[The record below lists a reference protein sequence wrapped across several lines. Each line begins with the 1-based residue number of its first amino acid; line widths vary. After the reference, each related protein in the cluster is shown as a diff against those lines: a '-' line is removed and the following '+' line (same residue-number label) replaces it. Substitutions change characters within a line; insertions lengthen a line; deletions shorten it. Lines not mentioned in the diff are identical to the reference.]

1 MEKKK
6 EKITFK
12 NFINTLFG
20 TGIDDSYEN
29 FEISDPAL
37 LKAQSDANKLVK
49 EIETAV
55 VSEGNKTSKNGG
67 FSNGLRKDTLDK
79 MREQLQGGIKV
90 EKNENENKKDIER

>member
-1 MEKKK
+1 MEQIKG
-6 EKITFK
+6 KITFK

-20 TGIDDSYEN
+20 TEIDDSYEN

-79 MREQLQGGIKV
+79 MREQLQRGIKV
-90 EKNENENKKDIER
+90 ERENDGIER

>member
-1 MEKKK
+1 MEQIKG
-6 EKITFK
+6 KITFK

-79 MREQLQGGIKV
+79 MREQLQRGIKV
-90 EKNENENKKDIER
+90 ERENDGIER

>member
-1 MEKKK
+1 MEQIK

-37 LKAQSDANKLVK
+37 LKAQSDADKLVK

-55 VSEGNKTSKNGG
+55 VSEDNKTSKNGG
-67 FSNGLRKDTLDK
+67 FSNVLRKDTLDK
-79 MREQLQGGIKV
+79 MRKQLQREIKV
-90 EKNENENKKDIER
+90 EKNEKDIER

>member
-1 MEKKK
+1 MEQIK

-20 TGIDDSYEN
+20 TEIDDSYEN

-79 MREQLQGGIKV
+79 MRKQLQRGNN
-90 EKNENENKKDIER
+90 EKKENEKDIER

>member
-1 MEKKK
+1 MEQIK

>member
-1 MEKKK
+1 MEQIK

-79 MREQLQGGIKV
+79 MREQLQRGIKV

>member
-1 MEKKK
+1 MEQIKG
-6 EKITFK
+6 KITFK

-37 LKAQSDANKLVK
+37 FKAQSDANKLVK

-79 MREQLQGGIKV
+79 MREQLQRGIKV
-90 EKNENENKKDIER
+90 EKNENEKGIER